1 MIRTI
6 LNSCLAV
13 CAGMVVL
20 TLYGTPA
27 FALPAYARQTGQNC
41 VACHVSFP
49 ELTPYGR
56 LFKLTGYTIGTR
68 QDIPLAGMIQ
78 AGVASTTS
86 NRDASGNAIN
96 PKNDD
101 VAISQGSVFIAGKA
115 TDNIG
120 AFIQWTFVYQN
131 IDPASGNIFWHSGSD
146 NTDIRAVGMSAD
158 PTGTDLKWI
167 YGVTLHNNPTVQD
180 VWNSTPAFG
189 FPFTVPPNV
198 PNPTAATQVEGAWA
212 QQVAGVGAYVFYD
225 KTWYAEATLYR
236 TADGAFSFLRAG
248 NWAGLGTGSA
258 LDGYNPYLRFAYNR
272 EWGPNSFMIGAFGL
286 RFDVFPNDLI
296 HNGPTDRFTDLAIDS
311 QYQYI
316 TNEHTFTAQ
325 GSMIHESQNLNATF
339 PAGGS
344 ANANNTLWSDKVKA
358 TYYYEHQYG
367 VTLGLFDIHGSKDTI
382 LYAPATVGGSSNGS
396 PGSAGYIVELNYL
409 PIQNVRVMLQ
419 YTGYTKFNGGNANYD
434 GFGRSAKDNNTL
446 FLNLWVAL

>member
-120 AFIQWTFVYQN
+120 AWLPFTQSSAAA
-131 IDPASGNIFWHSGSD
+131 ASG
-146 NTDIRAVGMSAD
+146 
-158 PTGTDLKWI
+158 
-167 YGVTLHNNPTVQD
+167 
-180 VWNSTPAFG
+180 PA
-189 FPFTVPPNV
+189 
-198 PNPTAATQVEGAWA
+198 
-212 QQVAGVGAYVFYD
+212 
-225 KTWYAEATLYR
+225 
-236 TADGAFSFLRAG
+236 
-248 NWAGLGTGSA
+248 
-258 LDGYNPYLRFAYNR
+258 
-272 EWGPNSFMIGAFGL
+272 
-286 RFDVFPNDLI
+286 
-296 HNGPTDRFTDLAIDS
+296 
-311 QYQYI
+311 
-316 TNEHTFTAQ
+316 
-325 GSMIHESQNLNATF
+325 
-339 PAGGS
+339 
-344 ANANNTLWSDKVKA
+344 
-358 TYYYEHQYG
+358 
-367 VTLGLFDIHGSKDTI
+367 
-382 LYAPATVGGSSNGS
+382 
-396 PGSAGYIVELNYL
+396 
-409 PIQNVRVMLQ
+409 
-419 YTGYTKFNGGNANYD
+419 
-434 GFGRSAKDNNTL
+434 
-446 FLNLWVAL
+446 